1 MSAVSLPENERQ
13 IVRLENAWKIYQMG
27 TEDVKAL
34 RGVNVT
40 FEKGDFWAIM
50 GPSGSG
56 KSTMMN
62 VLGCLDRLSSGAY
75 YLDGQDVSQLDDD
88 SLSELRLR
96 YLGFIFQSFNLIP
109 QLSVQRNIELP
120 LYYLGWD
127 AIRSAQ
133 RAKELAEQ
141 VGLGDRLAHRPTEL
155 SGGQMQRVAIARA
168 LTNDPQVI
176 FADEPTGNLDSAT
189 GVQIMEV
196 LSRLNEQ
203 GKTIVMVTHEPDI
216 AAYAHRRLHMIDG
229 NIDRI
234 EEGAGRTGAGR
245 APGLAPLKDAG
256 NPAVGKVEGIAAPHR
271 DATRAAHEA

>member
-1 MSAVSLPENERQ
+1 MHKVTLPDNERE
-13 IVRLENAWKIYQMG
+13 IVRLESACKIYQMG
-27 TEDVKAL
+27 TEEVHAL

-62 VLGCLDRLSSGAY
+62 VLGCLDRLTSGSY
-75 YLDGQDVSQLDDD
+75 YLDAKDVSQLDDD
-88 SLSELRLR
+88 SLSELRLK

-109 QLSVQRNIELP
+109 QLTVQRNIELP

-127 AIRSAQ
+127 AARSAQ

-141 VGLGDRLAHRPTEL
+141 VGLGDRLNHRPTEL

-168 LTNDPQVI
+168 LSNDPQII
-176 FADEPTGNLDSAT
+176 FADEPTGNLDSVT

-196 LSRLNEQ
+196 LTRLNEQ

-216 AAYAHRRLHMIDG
+216 AAYAHRRLHMMDG

-234 EEGAGRTGAGR
+234 EER
-245 APGLAPLKDAG
+245 A
-256 NPAVGKVEGIAAPHR
+256 H
-271 DATRAAHEA
+271 ATN

>member
-1 MSAVSLPENERQ
+1 MPNLTLPDNERE
-13 IVRLENAWKIYQMG
+13 IVRLENAHKIYQMG
-27 TEDVKAL
+27 TEEVRAL
-34 RGVNVT
+34 NGVNVT

-62 VLGCLDRLSSGAY
+62 VLGCLDRLTSGSY
-75 YLDGQDVSQLDDD
+75 YLDGSDVSRLDDD

-109 QLSVQRNIELP
+109 QLTVQRNIELP

-127 AIRSAQ
+127 AARSAQ
-133 RAKELAEQ
+133 RAQELAER
-141 VGLGDRLAHRPTEL
+141 VGLGDRLSHRPTEL

-168 LTNDPQVI
+168 LANDPQII
-176 FADEPTGNLDSAT
+176 FADEPTGNLDSVT

-196 LSRLNEQ
+196 LTRLNET

-234 EEGAGRTGAGR
+234 EER
-245 APGLAPLKDAG
+245 
-256 NPAVGKVEGIAAPHR
+256 PHV
-271 DATRAAHEA
+271 AN